1 MVSAYKNAKDVL
13 PDDLLEAVQ
22 RYLQGE
28 LLYVPVKGPRRPW
41 GERTGARGELA
52 RRNQAIRDLYAEG
65 RSLEELASMFH
76 LSVATIESIV
86 RGRPRKPRRQ

>member
-28 LLYVPVKGPRRPW
+28 MLYVPVKGPRRPW
-41 GERTGARGELA
+41 GERTGARKDLA
-52 RRNQAIRDLYAEG
+52 QRNQQIRALYVKG
-65 RSLEELASMFH
+65 RSVEELASTFH
-76 LSVATIESIV
+76 LSVETIQKIV
-86 RGRPRKPRRQ
+86 RASRRK